1 MFDSDLLFGRWYR
14 GELRT
19 ALQARTPKYITK
31 EELVIVVSFHTSD
44 APDTMYQVIR
54 ARFQVK
60 WKLTRG
66 TWRPKLVK
74 YADLA
79 GVE

>member
-60 WKLTRG
+60 WKLTVLIVILEFTKGCRG
-66 TWRPKLVK
+66 
-74 YADLA
+74 A
-79 GVE
+79 